1 MGRKSGTTIGMK
13 KSSIR
18 QFTKKCLKAGYKVQ
32 VCKNAWIFGKVPTKE
47 LQNMYTKTFKTE
59 KSYKSPHAIKQTRKL
74 KYNKPPAKL
83 TKAMLLKASG
93 PRIFPEFV

>member
-1 MGRKSGTTIGMK
+1 MK

-18 QFTKKCLKAGYKVQ
+18 QFTKKCLKAGYKEQ
-32 VCKNAWIFGKVPTKE
+32 VCKNAWIFGKLPTKE
-47 LQNMYTKTFKTE
+47 LQNIYRKTFKAE
-59 KSYKSPHAIKQTRKL
+59 KTSKWTHTIKQTQKL

-93 PRIFPEFV
+93 PRIFPEFS